1 MVIRFM
7 LFREKDVVLLLDVDV
22 DVVFVL
28 IVVAW
33 VVVEEF
39 LWMILLVVRVLFH
52 GE

>member
-1 MVIRFM
+1 MVIIFM
-7 LFREKDVVLLLDVDV
+7 LFREMDVDV
-22 DVVFVL
+22 DVVLVL

>member
-1 MVIRFM
+1 M

-22 DVVFVL
+22 DVDVVLVL

>member
-1 MVIRFM
+1 M
-7 LFREKDVVLLLDVDV
+7 LFREMDVDV
-22 DVVFVL
+22 DVVLVL